1 MSSLLSCDNDDIQ
14 ATVQYTLTVSASEG
28 GTISTEGGIYDE
40 GTEVTITATP
50 SEGYFFAGW
59 EGNDST
65 SESLTITLNSNQT
78 LQALFELNPLD
89 PIIGVW
95 YGSGSFT
102 NAFDILVNFETTL
115 TYVGS
120 GSATNES
127 IFTGDF
133 NQDGVIQTNDLT
145 IEFSWENTSPSPD
158 FNSLNHI
165 YNVSTTNSQTGEVN
179 ITTAVWNFGVDYDSA
194 VSTTQGGQINNWTRR

>member
-1 MSSLLSCDNDDIQ
+1 MNYNRVAFRYAKALLLSCDNDDIQ
-14 ATVQYTLTVSASEG
+14 TT
-28 GTISTEGGIYDE
+28 
-40 GTEVTITATP
+40 
-50 SEGYFFAGW
+50 
-59 EGNDST
+59 
-65 SESLTITLNSNQT
+65 
-78 LQALFELNPLD
+78 D

-95 YGSGSFT
+95 YASGSFT
-102 NAFDILVNFETTL
+102 NAIGITSDFETTL
-115 TYVGS
+115 TYFSS

-158 FNSLNHI
+158 FNSLSHS
-165 YNVSTTNSQTGEVN
+165 YNISTTNSQTGEVN
-179 ITTAVWNFGVDYDSA
+179 ITSAVWDFGVDYDSA